1 MRVDCENIR
10 SVRCSCNSHASKIT
24 IQGMMCY
31 KCKKSKDIKLKDFAT
46 GYQTYVPKPKLTHGH
61 RNKGYGYIVQR
72 PAAVSCTTVM

>member
-1 MRVDCENIR
+1 
-10 SVRCSCNSHASKIT
+10 
-24 IQGMMCY
+24 MMCY